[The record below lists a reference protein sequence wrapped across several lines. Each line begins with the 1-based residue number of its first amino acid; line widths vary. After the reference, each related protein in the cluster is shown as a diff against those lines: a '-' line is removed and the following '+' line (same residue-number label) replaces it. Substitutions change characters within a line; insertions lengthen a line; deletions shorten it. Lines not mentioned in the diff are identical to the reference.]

1 MTDPLAGLVRVVGRR
16 GDRRRGTDRLDLIGV
31 PGRIDEGRHHYGR
44 RSRLRPREQH
54 RGRPENPV
62 RAREFTV
69 LPLQPSSRALA
80 PRSSSPAAGRHHA
93 WRGAPSGGASPPS
106 SRSARPRTESH
117 PTASHDCLGGRTRAG
132 RLALEPQVH
141 TCMVVPWARPRIWNL
156 RKTPGRFNLD
166 SGVELADDARKNAV
180 YCHNIAPDFAGW
192 DTNPDWAFNL
202 VFGYLNRNCED
213 ISIFPSG
220 RTACSSP
227 KDFGEQ
233 PVRVDVDRPRENRE
247 RLGSSW

>member
-1 MTDPLAGLVRVVGRR
+1 MKAAITTVGGPDSARANNTVAVR
-16 GDRRRGTDRLDLIGV
+16 
-31 PGRIDEGRHHYGR
+31 RI
-44 RSRLRPREQH
+44 PF
-54 RGRPENPV
+54 
-62 RAREFTV
+62 ARVSSTV

-247 RLGSSW
+247 RLAARGNTPRCTETQIVIRFAFPSW